1 MSQLGKKY
9 NTRRLQTSY
18 ISTIVGVS
26 LVLTM
31 IGMVLSIIFG
41 LSSFKKSVKEN
52 IQVDLF
58 FAADVSEADIKLI
71 AEELHAWPEIKKAE
85 FVSSKRA
92 WEDFQNLTAATGDSL
107 STQGIDL
114 SVIDGEIP
122 IPPSISFHPKAKY
135 ANEEGMKN
143 IEKKMLHA
151 FPEKLSD
158 FNFNKSSLQDV
169 NLGFDRIAY
178 MILMVTGLLLIIS
191 LAMINNTIRL
201 ALYSKRFIIKTMQL
215 VGATGRF
222 IRKPFIIQS
231 VMQGFFSAVF
241 GMAFFLGI
249 LYFTHHFY
257 LDLSTLISIQLLL
270 SIFAFIVVMGI
281 VISVVATIFAL
292 NKYLR
297 MKLDDLY

>member
-9 NTRRLQTSY
+9 NKRRLQTSY
-18 ISTIVGVS
+18 ISTVVGIS

-31 IGMVLSIIFG
+31 IGMVLTIIFG
-41 LSSFKKSVKEN
+41 LSSFKKNVKEN

-71 AEELHAWPEIKKAE
+71 AEELHTWNEIKTAE
-85 FVSSKRA
+85 FVSSERA
-92 WEDFQNLTAATGDSL
+92 WEDFQNLTLSTGDSL

-135 ANEEGMKN
+135 ANEEGMEQLEQK
-143 IEKKMLHA
+143 ILAA
-151 FPEKLSD
+151 FPDKISD
-158 FNFNKSSLQDV
+158 FNFNKTSLQDV

-178 MILMVTGLLLIIS
+178 MILMITGLLLIIS

-215 VGATGRF
+215 VGATGGF
-222 IRKPFIIQS
+222 IRKPFIVQS
-231 VMQGFFSAVF
+231 IAQGFFSAVF

-257 LDLSTLISIQLLL
+257 LDLSTLVNIQLLTI
-270 SIFAFIVVMGI
+270 IFVFILIMGI
-281 VISVVATIFAL
+281 VISVIATIFAL